1 MTDKDESAAKGER
14 IAKRLARAGLCSRR
28 DAERWILEGRVVVDG
43 QILTTPAFVVTE
55 KSRIQVDGKP
65 LPDAEKTKLWR
76 YHKPPGLVTTHK
88 DPEGRPTVFSMMP
101 PDMPRVLSVG
111 RLDLTSEGLLLL
123 TNDGEV
129 ARKLEHPTTGWTR
142 RYRVRVHGKVSQDEL
157 DNLAN
162 GITIDGISY
171 GPIKADLE
179 REKGANAWVN
189 IAIKEGKNREIR
201 RIMEHIGL
209 SVTRLI
215 RVAYG
220 PFQLGQLARGDIE
233 EVSPRVL
240 AEQLGIGKPP
250 SMLPKKEKPQRAHR
264 RRTS

>member
-1 MTDKDESAAKGER
+1 
-14 IAKRLARAGLCSRR
+14 
-28 DAERWILEGRVVVDG
+28 
-43 QILTTPAFVVTE
+43 
-55 KSRIQVDGKP
+55 
-65 LPDAEKTKLWR
+65 
-76 YHKPPGLVTTHK
+76 
-88 DPEGRPTVFSMMP
+88 
-101 PDMPRVLSVG
+101 
-111 RLDLTSEGLLLL
+111 
-123 TNDGEV
+123 V

-142 RYRVRVHGKVSQDEL
+142 RYRVRIHGKISQETL

-201 RIMEHIGL
+201 RIMEHFGL

-220 PFQLGQLARGDIE
+220 PFQLGQLARGEIE

-240 AEQLGIGKPP
+240 VEQLGIGKAPAT
-250 SMLPKKEKPQRAHR
+250 LPKKEKPQRAHR
-264 RRTS
+264 RRMS